1 MKKVAFSIIIPTKDE
16 REHISTT
23 IGSICATMI
32 DESFEILIVYD
43 SNKDNTLP
51 VIRKL
56 KQKYHQ
62 LKITKNCFLG
72 LAGAIKTGV
81 KKSRGKYI
89 ITLSADDS
97 APIQSLPMAIKLSK
111 KYDFLSGTRYRMGG
125 KRINGSLI
133 GKILSEMANS
143 LYSYLKKSSFSD
155 LTTGFKIFKKDIF
168 NDIDPKSEIG
178 GGIFLE
184 MAIKAEKLNL
194 KVGEFPFISVDRLH
208 GGKSSMH
215 LFKWIKEYC
224 KIFITEGF

>member
-133 GKILSEMANS
+133 GKILSER
-143 LYSYLKKSSFSD
+143 KKI
-155 LTTGFKIFKKDIF
+155 LPARIVG
-168 NDIDPKSEIG
+168 IG
-178 GGIFLE
+178 S
-184 MAIKAEKLNL
+184 KAAVIPIIVPN
-194 KVGEFPFISVDRLH
+194 VCG
-208 GGKSSMH
+208 
-215 LFKWIKEYC
+215 LFMLIYYPVIEVL
-224 KIFITEGF
+224 IVMV